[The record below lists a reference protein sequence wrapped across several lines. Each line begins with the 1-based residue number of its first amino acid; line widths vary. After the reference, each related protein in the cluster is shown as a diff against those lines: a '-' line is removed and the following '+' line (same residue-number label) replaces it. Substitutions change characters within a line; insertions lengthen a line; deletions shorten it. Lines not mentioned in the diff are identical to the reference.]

1 MNYSGLETKKK
12 MEKIIQACLKMIV
25 EYPKSIL
32 VVLALVFGFFAT
44 WVDDFQLDASS
55 DSLLLEGDQDLRF
68 YKDIKARYGDDE
80 FLLVTY
86 QPEKDLFA
94 TETLSQLK
102 KLRDELNSLDAID
115 SVVTILDV
123 PLLKSPPKSL
133 SDLEED
139 VPNLLSPETDQTLA
153 KQELLTSK
161 LFRNLLISSD
171 GKTTA
176 IQLNMVLDEGL
187 ESLI

>member
-1 MNYSGLETKKK
+1 
-12 MEKIIQACLKMIV
+12 MEKIIKTCLKTIV

-94 TETLSQLK
+94 NETLSQLK
-102 KLRDELNSLDAID
+102 KLRDELNNLDAID
-115 SVVTILDV
+115 LKALKGARFSKMCLKPFRVSGPLDPGFLQV
-123 PLLKSPPKSL
+123 NRQKPRCG
-133 SDLEED
+133 
-139 VPNLLSPETDQTLA
+139 T
-153 KQELLTSK
+153 
-161 LFRNLLISSD
+161 
-171 GKTTA
+171 
-176 IQLNMVLDEGL
+176 
-187 ESLI
+187 